1 MIEPLAYLEQ
11 LLIKSKGG
19 LSNPLWSPQEEP
31 PREFVLAVLEQARI
45 ETERVIM
52 SGDVKRRD
60 ELVKLAWNIAEQKK
74 DVFCQ
79 NAARWCAA
87 ISLAFSK
94 QNKAAQLFEEVRMFY
109 ARHGMKEDA
118 ARSGIALIGL
128 YSQLGKYGEAVAIS
142 EEIIAALKD
151 KPDYRSWPAIY
162 LNASIASRYAE
173 RFGDMLV
180 FAQQGEQAAR
190 RLNKSAD
197 IPQAQINQALA
208 LCHLGRLEESLNILD
223 GVLKGKND
231 LYAESQARLICSRVL
246 QYQNRLFDAL
256 REAYQARRLFEK
268 AEQTI
273 DIATTANEEG
283 LMYARLSMRKDAI
296 KRFAMAAEEFDKG
309 GFPAERAEALINVSR
324 MALFD
329 QPEPARAQK
338 ALGQLGGITQQPES
352 IRFLQEAYL
361 RHPLLLKNKNQRK
374 QALQDI
380 DGLCLKLQKTGD
392 KASLMDA
399 EYIALLLADKRDAAL
414 RGKKIIHDARM
425 AGYPAMER
433 AACVELAKREKPAAA
448 RDYLLRAVSLLEQ
461 ERREVS
467 NEELKA
473 NALTGH
479 SAIYSSLA
487 EVELALG
494 LPKDAANTLLK
505 AKGGAWADMAQP
517 DLVGAISAEGGV
529 DPEWIELCEQEK
541 MWADEARNGGS
552 EQAVEHARRQLESVK
567 SKLIERA
574 RQHAIKTKGV
584 DVPSLDAVQQK
595 LDTNT
600 VVADIM
606 LVGQKAFACLYH
618 AQSAVPG
625 WLNLGDLTDAAT
637 ALSAFRASL
646 RPLQMATPKER
657 VKLTEATL
665 PAVNELIDRMRQAV
679 VEPILAW
686 MAQNAARASQIR
698 VSPDGWMYEL
708 PWSALFAGT
717 KWYETGGIFGLTLSP
732 ALLDLP
738 KFRPAM
744 GQPLVLGYAG
754 NPPLEH
760 VEEEVKVV
768 AEHLP
773 NAQVFYPAR
782 RSNLSWEEPPEALHI
797 ATHGSLYPTTPLLS
811 RLQFA
816 DGSLLLA
823 DVLRLNLRGTRLVT
837 LSACET
843 GALPEQGGAAM
854 ALAGAFLSAGAQ
866 AVLASQWQVD
876 DEATRHWMQTL
887 YVLHKEGRTS
897 EDAFRYASKEVA
909 KKPWTHPFY
918 WAGFQLLHRV

>member
-11 LLIKSKGG
+11 LLIKGGSSK
-19 LSNPLWSPQEEP
+19 PLWPPREEP
-31 PREFVLAVLEQARI
+31 SREFVLAVLEQARI
-45 ETERVIM
+45 EILKAANTGEIQ
-52 SGDVKRRD
+52 RRND
-60 ELVKLAWNIAEQKK
+60 LVQTAWDIAHQKN
-74 DVFCQ
+74 DPEYIAC
-79 NAARWCAA
+79 ARWCEG
-87 ISLAFSK
+87 LALLYSE
-94 QNKAAQLFEEVRMFY
+94 QAKAARLFEAARLFY
-109 ARHGMKEDA
+109 ARPDTKA
-118 ARSGIALIGL
+118 VSARIGINLVGL
-128 YSQLGKYGEAVAIS
+128 YSQLGQYASALELS
-142 EEIIAALKD
+142 EEIIRALKD
-151 KPDYRSWPAIY
+151 NHDYRNWPAVY
-162 LNASIASRYAE
+162 LNASMAARYAE
-173 RFGDMLV
+173 RFDEMLDL
-180 FAQQGEQAAR
+180 ANRAEQAAR
-190 RLNKSAD
+190 RLNKGVD
-197 IPQAQINQALA
+197 VPQAQINQALA
-208 LCHLGRLEESLNILD
+208 LCHLGRLEESLDILD
-223 GVLKGKND
+223 GVLKGKNE
-231 LYAESQARLICSRVL
+231 LYAESQARLIRSRVL

-256 REAYQARRLFEK
+256 REAHQARRLFEK
-268 AEQTI
+268 AGQSI

-296 KRFAMAAEEFDKG
+296 RRFAMAAEEFDKAEL
-309 GFPAERAEALINVSR
+309 PAERAEALINVSR
-324 MALFD
+324 MALFE

-338 ALGQLGGITQQPES
+338 TLGQLAGITQQPES
-352 IRFLQEAYL
+352 IRLLREAYL
-361 RHPLLLKNKNQRK
+361 RHPLLLKNKSQRK

-399 EYIALLLADKRDAAL
+399 EYVALLLADKRGAAL

-461 ERREVS
+461 ERRGIS

-479 SAIYSSLA
+479 SAVYSAL
-487 EVELALG
+487 VEIELTLG

-517 DLVGAISAEGGV
+517 GVVGTKSAEESI
-529 DPEWIELCEQEK
+529 DPEWVELHEQEK
-541 MWADEARNGGS
+541 MWADEARDGGS

-574 RQHAIKTKGV
+574 RQRAIKPNGV
-584 DVPSLDAVQQK
+584 DVPSLDAVRQK
-595 LDTNT
+595 LDKGT

-625 WLNLGDLTDAAT
+625 WLNLGDLTDTAN
-637 ALSAFRASL
+637 ALSAFRVSL

-657 VKLTEATL
+657 VKLAEVTL

-686 MAQNAARASQIR
+686 VAQNAAGVSQIR

-717 KWYETGGIFGLTLSP
+717 KWHETEGVFSLTLSP
-732 ALLDLP
+732 ALLALP
-738 KFRPAM
+738 KLRPAM

-760 VEEEVKVV
+760 VEEEVKAV

-797 ATHGSLYPTTPLLS
+797 VTHGSLYPTTPLLS

-816 DGSLLLA
+816 DGGLLLA

-876 DEATRHWMQTL
+876 DERTQVWMN
-887 YVLHKEGRTS
+887 
-897 EDAFRYASKEVA
+897 AFYENFNYRDGKDRAVKYANQKSREK
-909 KKPWTHPFY
+909 THLHPFF
-918 WAGFQLLHRV
+918 WAGIQAID